1 MMKSLSIPN
10 NMEKKKYIFTIIYVH
25 IYDTHMHTHIDVYYN
40 NIYELNIGQE
50 RVL

>member
-1 MMKSLSIPN
+1 MYTQIHDIHMNKN
-10 NMEKKKYIFTIIYVH
+10 IYT
-25 IYDTHMHTHIDVYYN
+25 YKN